1 MIVKNALIMPKKNPA
16 VTCVSVCCRN
26 IMRLEPTIP
35 DAMTTR
41 HSHQTELKLSMNE
54 NANSAP
60 STPPIAAV
68 WVDIFHHTLITAQS
82 ICITSATIS
91 IDVIKCGKCNRFMR

>member
-1 MIVKNALIMPKKNPA
+1 MPKKNPA

-60 STPPIAAV
+60 STPPMAAV
-68 WVDIFHHTLITAQS
+68 CRYLPPHVDNGTKHLYYQCHYQY
-82 ICITSATIS
+82 
-91 IDVIKCGKCNRFMR
+91 RRYQMWQMQ

>member
-1 MIVKNALIMPKKNPA
+1 MPKKNPA

-60 STPPIAAV
+60 STPPMAAV
-68 WVDIFHHTLITAQS
+68 CVDIFHHTLITAQS
-82 ICITSATIS
+82 ICMIKATMRM
-91 IDVIKCGKCNRFMR
+91 DVNMWGK